1 MPRIRKYGPTLQSC
15 PLKRSATH
23 EPVCTAGRVLFARL
37 GYEQTSTAAIT
48 RQAETSESQLTR
60 HFEGKRGLLAAI
72 FDESWRGVNQHVR
85 AVAAEAGSANSAI
98 EAVLATVIAG
108 FDRDPDLA
116 ALFLFEGRR
125 VHTGEQNVVLS
136 QGYLE
141 FVDFLHGLIRRA
153 QAEKMVA
160 SAVDV
165 RALFGAHRCGR
176 GHDARQSRSL
186 NAKADERHFH
196 NRTFVVCSPHCCMP
210 RSHINLA
217 RKSIRDH
224 GVQHERL
231 PFSAG
236 AHCSVYVTYTDE
248 WCLVSM
254 QGGSA
259 TTTT

>member
-1 MPRIRKYGPTLQSC
+1 MPRIRKV
-15 PLKRSATH
+15 RSDSEIVPPEAERDSRTRLL
-23 EPVCTAGRVLFARL
+23 TAGRVLFARL

-153 QAEKMVA
+153 QAAKMVA

-165 RALFGAHRCGR
+165 RALCSALIGAAEGMMRDRLIAQRAGR
-176 GHDARQSRSL
+176 RA
-186 NAKADERHFH
+186 
-196 NRTFVVCSPHCCMP
+196 
-210 RSHINLA
+210 
-217 RKSIRDH
+217 
-224 GVQHERL
+224 
-231 PFSAG
+231 PFSQQDVRRVFATLLHAAQPHQPAAKVHQG
-236 AHCSVYVTYTDE
+236 SRRSARASSV
-248 WCLVSM
+248 
-254 QGGSA
+254 
-259 TTTT
+259 